1 MASEYLN
8 NRDRRQYSSIFILM
22 VSTAPPQPKK
32 TFKSNITARQLV
44 DIWSSLPT
52 DSNEPELCLH
62 LVSKIFE
69 HLGYGH
75 DRVKIQP
82 NISSG
87 AALKPDYLI
96 YNDST
101 QAPVLVVEIKRRIP
115 ILATA
120 SDAAFISTCER
131 NSLYRDAVGLSAPPN
146 NGILQ
151 YLDVTKVKSECL
163 ADYGLVFNGDFFQL
177 WRRVG
182 GLIMPLTT
190 IKRVTKT
197 NLPKLLKE
205 LAKCLQTPPAAL
217 VTAIWNR
224 KGGVAKTTNT
234 INVAACLAIAG
245 KKVLLI
251 DLDPQN
257 DLTTG
262 IGLKANFAPDYFD
275 LTYEKLQLKEL
286 DFAKT
291 IVAASIQTK
300 TYRTSDKQEFQLSLL
315 SADNKRLNAIN
326 DTLYAHKPHV
336 IFNQILDL
344 VRHEYDYIFIDS
356 SPKHDRLTECLLCT
370 AEALLLP
377 LDSGCKSLSH
387 AIELS
392 QQVIPGIQAMR
403 NKSDDF
409 TLGPWNLGLLFS
421 NCPSEITTGVG
432 IKQSIDKVIASKG
445 FTGKKVNTRIV
456 NLAKVKDA
464 EFKEMPVVCW
474 QNSPVT
480 KLYHELTQEVF
491 LGHNCITE

>member
-1 MASEYLN
+1 
-8 NRDRRQYSSIFILM
+8 
-22 VSTAPPQPKK
+22 
-32 TFKSNITARQLV
+32 
-44 DIWSSLPT
+44 
-52 DSNEPELCLH
+52 
-62 LVSKIFE
+62 
-69 HLGYGH
+69 
-75 DRVKIQP
+75 
-82 NISSG
+82 
-87 AALKPDYLI
+87 
-96 YNDST
+96 
-101 QAPVLVVEIKRRIP
+101 
-115 ILATA
+115 
-120 SDAAFISTCER
+120 
-131 NSLYRDAVGLSAPPN
+131 
-146 NGILQ
+146 
-151 YLDVTKVKSECL
+151 
-163 ADYGLVFNGDFFQL
+163 
-177 WRRVG
+177 
-182 GLIMPLTT
+182 MPLTT
-190 IKRVTKT
+190 IKRVNKT
-197 NLPKLLKE
+197 SLPKLLKE
-205 LAKCLQTPPAAL
+205 LAKCLQTQPAAL

-234 INVAACLAIAG
+234 INVAACLALAG

-262 IGLKANFAPDYFD
+262 IGLKANFAPTYFEQA
-275 LTYEKLQLKEL
+275 YEKIQLQQLN
-286 DFAKT
+286 FAKT
-291 IVAASIQTK
+291 IIAAAIQTK
-300 TYRTSDKQEFQLSLL
+300 NYPTSNQQTFQLSLL
-315 SADNKRLNAIN
+315 SADSIRLNAIN

-370 AEALLLP
+370 TEAILLP
-377 LDSGCKSLSH
+377 LDSGCKSLKH
-387 AIELS
+387 AIDLS

-403 NKSDDF
+403 NKADDF

-421 NCPSEITTGVG
+421 NCPSEIAIGAG
-432 IKQSIDKVIASKG
+432 IQKSIDKVIEDKG

>member
-1 MASEYLN
+1 
-8 NRDRRQYSSIFILM
+8 M
-22 VSTAPPQPKK
+22 VSTAPPQPKR

-44 DIWSSLPT
+44 EIWSSLSP
-52 DSNEPELCLH
+52 DSNEANLGH
-62 LVSKIFE
+62 ALVSKIFE

-82 NISSG
+82 NIGSG

-96 YNDST
+96 YNDLT

-115 ILATA
+115 TLANPNA
-120 SDAAFISTCER
+120 SDAAFISACEN
-131 NSLYRDAVGLSAPPN
+131 NSLYRDAVGLSAAPN

-151 YLDVTKVKSECL
+151 YLDVDKVRPECL

-190 IKRVTKT
+190 IKRVNKT
-197 NLPKLLKE
+197 NLPKLLKK
-205 LAKCLQTPPAAL
+205 LAKCLQTPRAAL

-234 INVAACLAIAG
+234 INVAACLALAG

-262 IGLKANFAPDYFD
+262 IGLNPKHAADYFD
-275 LTYEKLQLKEL
+275 RAYEKIQLQEL
-286 DFAKT
+286 EFARE
-291 IVAASIQTK
+291 IILAAIQTK
-300 TYRTSDKQEFQLSLL
+300 NYSTSDKQTFQLSLL
-315 SADNKRLNAIN
+315 SAESKQLNAIN
-326 DTLYAHKPHV
+326 DTIYAHKPHV
-336 IFNQILDL
+336 IFNCILNL
-344 VRHEYDYIFIDS
+344 VRHKYDYIFIDS
-356 SPKHDRLTECLLCT
+356 SPKHDRLTDCLLCT
-370 AEALLLP
+370 TEAILLP
-377 LDSGCKSLSH
+377 FDSGCKSLTH
-387 AIELS
+387 AIHLS

-403 NKSDDF
+403 NKADNF

-421 NCPSEITTGVG
+421 NCPSETATGLG
-432 IKQSIDKVIASKG
+432 IQRAIDKVIEDKS

-464 EFKEMPVVCW
+464 EFRAVPVVCW
-474 QNSPVT
+474 QNSPAT
-480 KLYHELTQEVF
+480 RLYHDLTQEVF
-491 LGHNCITE
+491 LKHNYITE

>member
-1 MASEYLN
+1 
-8 NRDRRQYSSIFILM
+8 M
-22 VSTAPPQPKK
+22 VSTAPPQPQKA
-32 TFKSNITARQLV
+32 FRPNITARQLV
-44 DIWSSLPT
+44 EIWSSLS
-52 DSNEPELCLH
+52 DKSLEPELCH
-62 LVSKIFE
+62 ALVSKMFE
-69 HLGYGH
+69 HLGYSG
-75 DRVKIQP
+75 DRVKVEK
-82 NISSG
+82 NIAIG

-96 YNDST
+96 YNDSNL
-101 QAPVLVVEIKRRIP
+101 APVLVVEIKRRIP
-115 ILATA
+115 ALAKAT
-120 SDAAFISTCER
+120 DAAFVSTCER
-131 NSLYRDAVGLSAPPN
+131 NSLYRDAVGLSAAPN

-151 YLDVTKVKSECL
+151 YLDVAKVKEECL

-190 IKRVTKT
+190 IKRVNKT
-197 NLPKLLKE
+197 SFPKLLKE
-205 LAKCLQTPPAAL
+205 LAKCLQTPRAAL

-234 INVAACLAIAG
+234 INVAACLALKG

-262 IGLKANFAPDYFD
+262 IGLKANFDPTYFEQA
-275 LTYEKLQLKEL
+275 YEQIQLQQLG
-286 DFAKT
+286 FAKK
-291 IVAASIQTK
+291 IIAAAIQRK
-300 TYRTSDKQEFQLSLL
+300 TFPTSDHKKFNLSLL
-315 SADNKRLNAIN
+315 SADSKRLNAIN

-344 VRHEYDYIFIDS
+344 VRHDYDYIFIDS

-377 LDSGCKSLSH
+377 LDSGCKSLNH
-387 AIELS
+387 ALDLS
-392 QQVIPGIQAMR
+392 QEIIPGIQAMR
-403 NKSDDF
+403 NRADDF

-421 NCPSEITTGVG
+421 NCASNNNDAKDPS
-432 IKQSIDKVIASKG
+432 SKFLVEHG
-445 FTGKKVNTRIV
+445 YTGKKIKSRIV
-456 NLAKVKDA
+456 KSAKINDA
-464 EFKEMPVVCW
+464 EFKDMPVVCW

>member
-1 MASEYLN
+1 
-8 NRDRRQYSSIFILM
+8 M

-32 TFKSNITARQLV
+32 TFKSNISARQLV
-44 DIWSSLPT
+44 EIWSSLST
-52 DSNEPELCLH
+52 DSKESELGH
-62 LVSKIFE
+62 ALVSKIFE
-69 HLGYGH
+69 HLGYSH
-75 DRVKIQP
+75 DRVKVTPSIAM
-82 NISSG
+82 G
-87 AALKPDYLI
+87 AAMMPDYLI
-96 YNDST
+96 YNELT
-101 QAPVLVVEIKRRIP
+101 QAPTLVVEIKRRIP
-115 ILATA
+115 TLANA
-120 SDAAFISTCER
+120 SDAAFVSTCER
-131 NSLYRDAVGLSAPPN
+131 NSLYRDAVGLSAAPN

-151 YLDVTKVKSECL
+151 YLDVTKVRPECL

-205 LAKCLQTPPAAL
+205 LAKCLQTPTAAL

-234 INVAACLAIAG
+234 INVASCLALAG

-262 IGLKANFAPDYFD
+262 IGLKANFAPTYFEKA
-275 LTYEKLQLKEL
+275 YEKIQLQEL
-286 DFAKT
+286 DFAQT
-291 IVAASIQTK
+291 IIAAAIQAK
-300 TYRTSDKQEFQLSLL
+300 TYKTSDGKGFQLSLL
-315 SADNKRLNAIN
+315 SADSRRLNAIN
-326 DTLYAHKPHV
+326 DTIYVHKPHV

-370 AEALLLP
+370 AEAILLP
-377 LDSGCKSLSH
+377 LDSGCKSLNH
-387 AIELS
+387 AIDLS

-403 NKSDDF
+403 NKADDF

-421 NCPSEITTGVG
+421 NCPSETAITAGV
-432 IKQSIDKVIASKG
+432 KQSIEKVIKDRG
-445 FTGKKVNTRIV
+445 FMGKKVKTRIIS
-456 NLAKVKDA
+456 LAKVKDA
-464 EFKEMPVVCW
+464 EFEETPVVCW
-474 QNSPVT
+474 PNSPVT
-480 KLYHELTQEVF
+480 KLYHELTNEVF
-491 LGHNCITE
+491 LGHNYVIE

>member
-1 MASEYLN
+1 
-8 NRDRRQYSSIFILM
+8 M
-22 VSTAPPQPKK
+22 VSTAPPHSKK

-44 DIWSSLPT
+44 EIWSSLANDT
-52 DSNEPELCLH
+52 KEAELGH
-62 LVSKIFE
+62 ALVSKIFE

-75 DRVKIQP
+75 DRVKITP
-82 NISSG
+82 HIAIG
-87 AALKPDYLI
+87 TAMMPDYLI
-96 YNDST
+96 YNELNK
-101 QAPVLVVEIKRRIP
+101 APTLVVEIKKRLP
-115 ILATA
+115 ILANA
-120 SDAAFISTCER
+120 SDAAFVGTCE
-131 NSLYRDAVGLSAPPN
+131 NNALYRDAVGLSAAPN

-151 YLDVTKVKSECL
+151 YLDVTKVRPECL

-182 GLIMPLTT
+182 GLIMPMTT

-197 NLPKLLKE
+197 SLPKLLKE

-234 INVAACLAIAG
+234 INIASCLAIAG

-262 IGLKANFAPDYFD
+262 IGLKANFAPTYFERA
-275 LTYEKLQLKEL
+275 YEKIQLQEL
-286 DFAKT
+286 EFAREI
-291 IVAASIQTK
+291 IVAAIQTK
-300 TYRTSDKQEFQLSLL
+300 TYPTSNQQTFQLSLL
-315 SADNKRLNAIN
+315 SADSKRLYAIN
-326 DTLYAHKPHV
+326 DTVYAHKPHA
-336 IFNQILDL
+336 IFNQILNL

-370 AEALLLP
+370 AEAILLP
-377 LDSGCKSLSH
+377 LDSGCKSLNH

-403 NKSDDF
+403 NKADDF

-421 NCPSEITTGVG
+421 NCPSEIAIGAG
-432 IKQSIDKVIASKG
+432 IQKAIDKTISDRG